1 MDTTSDSP
9 SHRTSVT
16 GRTRDRLLLVS
27 ADGHA
32 VMPEEAWSAYLEP
45 AYHEHLPRLSEE
57 NARFTEVMLPLNDY
71 DLIYE
76 GAVSGSH
83 YDVFDAEG
91 HYRAGRWAGAWDLD
105 VRLAEMDRE
114 GVAAEFVFSSYY
126 RAVDPFFNVSNTL
139 YPLDA
144 VDAGARAYNRWV
156 HDTFGSAP
164 DRLLLVGVVGRSL
177 DVGVVVREAGWLA
190 DHGFAGM
197 YMPGFSAHPDQTPL
211 DDEAWEPLWALC
223 AERGLTLVVHGGY
236 GMEPG
241 RSYGVLTDTFQRVKA
256 DGGTAADAV
265 HALRS
270 GMFNDGFF
278 ADLRC
283 RRPLWQLML
292 GGVFDRH
299 PDLRLMMTEVR
310 GDWVP
315 ATLAHLDAAFEE
327 HRADLPATR
336 RPSELW
342 QTNCMAGL
350 SFMHRCE
357 VDMRHEI
364 GVETLSFGR
373 DYPHTE
379 GTWPNTEAYLR
390 TLLAGVP
397 GAEAR
402 MIMGENLARFLGL
415 DRAALQAVVDRIGFD
430 ADAVL
435 VDRPDLDPELAAHFD
450 ARCGY
455 SKPAEGASRVDQI
468 DPLLVGDLAR
478 LAR

>member
-1 MDTTSDSP
+1 VNSTP
-9 SHRTSVT
+9 
-16 GRTRDRLLLVS
+16 GPGGGRLLIVS

-45 AYHEHLPRLSEE
+45 AFHEHLARLSEE

-71 DLIYE
+71 DLIYA

-83 YDVFDAEG
+83 YDVFDGER
-91 HYRAGRWAGAWDLD
+91 HYRDGRWAGAWDLD

-144 VDAGARAYNRWV
+144 VEAGARAYNRWA
-156 HDTFGSAP
+156 HDTFGSAA

-177 DVGVVVREAGWLA
+177 HVDVVVREAGWLA

-197 YMPGFSAHPDQTPL
+197 YMPGFSSHPDQTPL

-256 DGGTAADAV
+256 DGGTDADAV
-265 HALRS
+265 TALRS
-270 GMFNDGFF
+270 GMFNDSFF
-278 ADLRC
+278 TDLRC

-315 ATLAHLDAAFEE
+315 ATLAHLDAAFEAN
-327 HRADLPATR
+327 RADLPATT
-336 RPSELW
+336 RPSDLW
-342 QTNCMAGL
+342 LSNCMAGL
-350 SFMHRCE
+350 SFMHRSE

-364 GVETLSFGR
+364 GVSTLSFGR

-379 GTWPNTEAYLR
+379 GTWPNTEVYLR

-397 GAEAR
+397 EGEAR
-402 MIMGENLARFLGL
+402 MIMGENLARFLHL
-415 DRAALQAVVDRIGFD
+415 DLAALQPIVDRVGFRPED
-430 ADAVL
+430 VL
-435 VDRPDLDPELAAHFD
+435 VDRPDIDPELQAHFD

-468 DPLLVGDLAR
+468 DSLLLGDLERIGAR
-478 LAR
+478 